1 MVVRLWTI
9 AFRELGA
16 MTNQFRQTIAI
27 SEFDPD
33 RLHSDSRLLHAI
45 SLGLLALDVV
55 AFVAI
60 MFVSPSVTRWTVVEM
75 GLVAIGGLLALI
87 AARYNRPQLATIF
100 LVGAT
105 WIVAAYV
112 SVGDGI
118 LNSPFLT
125 IFIVPILLSF
135 LLLERKTR
143 ILVLASTLLFV
154 GTLWFLAAQAQLISS
169 NSATYPTPIWL
180 GEAGII
186 ALVFWLYSTAVARAQ
201 QVARRVQEQER
212 LLMERDVQLRQQIV
226 ELEKAEE
233 AYHILVQNSVQGVVI
248 VQNGRLVFSNQ
259 AHQELTGYS
268 QDEFNRK
275 EDLLTGYFHP
285 DDRPLVQERMRARLE
300 GQQPPSQYEVR
311 IIRKDGT
318 VRWVELSAAR
328 ISYHGEPAIQA
339 TCVDITERRQAQ
351 DALLAS
357 EAQFR
362 SLTENAPIGV
372 FMTNETGSIVYV
384 NDELCRLVGW
394 EPSELVGHPI
404 ARLIDEDERDALASR
419 LAGMEFGPPNSPRRF
434 VVRARHKDGTG
445 FWGECSTNV
454 IRDSSGANNTIGLL
468 LDVTEHREAAQKQLE
483 LAVEKEKVEM
493 LRQFIGNVSHDLK
506 TPLTIINTSLYLL
519 EKSNDPRRRAEKLEE
534 IRLQAEQ
541 LDSMIQDLLAMS
553 RLEQASVLDFEP
565 VRLDNLAQ
573 EVLRQFHLRFEAKN
587 QTAVIVAENGLLPA
601 LGDAGELK
609 RVLCNLFENAI
620 NYTPAGGRIV
630 CTLAASGSS
639 VRLSVSDTG
648 IGIAQEELPHIFD
661 RFYRTPRSRRAVSSG
676 SGLGLAI
683 VKKIVELH
691 AGGIRVESQPNV
703 GTVFHITLPAAREVA
718 TV

>member
-1 MVVRLWTI
+1 
-9 AFRELGA
+9 
-16 MTNQFRQTIAI
+16 MTNYLRQRIAI
-27 SEFDPD
+27 PEFDPG
-33 RLHSDSRLLHAI
+33 RLYSDGHLLHVIA
-45 SLGLLALDVV
+45 LVMLALDIVV
-55 AFVAI
+55 FVVI
-60 MFVSPSVTRWTVVEM
+60 TVVSPGVAPSAVAEM
-75 GLVAIGGLLALI
+75 GLVAVGGLLTLI
-87 AARYNRPQLATIF
+87 AARYQRPQLATLF

-105 WIVAAYV
+105 WVVAAYV
-112 SVGDGI
+112 SVGDGR

-125 IFIVPILLSF
+125 VFIIPILLSF
-135 LLLERKTR
+135 LLLERKART
-143 ILVLASTLLFV
+143 LVLASTLLFV
-154 GTLWFLAAQAQLISS
+154 GTLWFLAVQAQLGSS
-169 NSATYPTPIWL
+169 SSASFPTPIWL

-186 ALVFWLYSTAVARAQ
+186 ALVIWLYSTAVTRAQ
-201 QVARRVQEQER
+201 QATRRVQEQER
-212 LLMERDVQLRQQIV
+212 LLIERDAQLRQQIM

-233 AYHILVQNSVQGVVI
+233 AYHILVGNSVQGVAI
-248 VQNGRLVFSNQ
+248 VQNGHLVFSNR

-268 QDEFNRK
+268 LDEFNRM

-311 IIRKDGT
+311 IVRKDGA

-328 ISYHGEPAIQA
+328 IAYHGEPAIQA
-339 TCVDITERRQAQ
+339 TCVDITERRQVQ

-362 SLTENAPIGV
+362 TLTENAPIGV
-372 FMTNETGSIVYV
+372 FMTDESGAIVYV

-394 EPSELVGHPI
+394 DPSELVGHPI
-404 ARLIDEDERDALASR
+404 ARLIDEDEGDALASR
-419 LAGMEFGPPNSPRRF
+419 LAGLEFGVANAPRRF

-541 LDSMIQDLLAMS
+541 LGSMIQDLLAMS
-553 RLEQASVLDFEP
+553 RLEQASELEFGP
-565 VRLDNLAQ
+565 VRLDELAH
-573 EVLRQFHLRFEAKN
+573 EALRQFHLRFEAKS
-587 QTAVIVAENGLLPA
+587 QTATIIVENGLLPA

-609 RVLCNLFENAI
+609 RLFCNLFENAI
-620 NYTPAGGRIV
+620 NYTPAGGRII
-630 CTLAASGSS
+630 CTLAASGIS
-639 VRLSVSDTG
+639 VRLSVADTG
-648 IGIAQEELPHIFD
+648 IGIAHEELPHIFD
-661 RFYRTPRSRRAVSSG
+661 RFYRSPRSRVVVSSG

-691 AGGIRVESQPNV
+691 AGSIHVDSQPNV
-703 GTVFHITLPAAREVA
+703 GTVFHITLPAARQVA
-718 TV
+718 SV